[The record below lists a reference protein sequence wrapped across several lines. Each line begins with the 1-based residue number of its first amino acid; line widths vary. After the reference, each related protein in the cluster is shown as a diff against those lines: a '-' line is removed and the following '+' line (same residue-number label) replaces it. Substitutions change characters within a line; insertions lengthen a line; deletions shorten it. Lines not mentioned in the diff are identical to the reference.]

1 MLRALPVLLLL
12 IATDALAQTPG
23 EWLRRIALYPAK
35 VDDAAM
41 CLTQQLDR
49 PRLARQ
55 MQDEAAKAGSAM
67 VQPVSTGAADPLQSL
82 AGSDIAECR
91 TFAARPWQEPLAAA
105 RRDFDVDVAAIEA
118 DYRTSMDSC
127 GLLGRNL
134 DRNCKARVDA
144 QYNNGG
150 RVRAAAQQLLDR
162 NRKPSADALASIRNC
177 VAKRDAA
184 RKAITS
190 GPAALALSTTPD
202 LALVAAINDEI
213 QADCT
218 AVVRATGPL
227 RFDQNY

>member
-1 MLRALPVLLLL
+1 MLRALPVVLLLV
-12 IATDALAQTPG
+12 AADSLAQAPG
-23 EWLRRIALYPAK
+23 EWLRKIALYPAK

-55 MQDEAAKAGSAM
+55 MQDEAARAGAAM
-67 VQPVSTGAADPLQSL
+67 VQPASVSGPPRGVSELM
-82 AGSDIAECR
+82 AGSECS
-91 TFAARPWQEPLAAA
+91 FAATSWQEPLTAA
-105 RRDFDVDVAAIEA
+105 RKDFEAAVAIIEA
-118 DYRTSMDSC
+118 DYRKAMDSC

-134 DRNCKARVDA
+134 DRNCKARVDGE
-144 QYNNGG
+144 YNNGK

-162 NRKPSADALASIRNC
+162 NRKPSADALSLIARC

-184 RKAITS
+184 RKAAS
-190 GPAALALSTTPD
+190 GAVALSLSPAPD